1 ILTMKTHVDIIF
13 DQPLNKIGG
22 KALFMKELEV
32 AMLSNKDD
40 IAVHSLK
47 DVPYQLPQCFCL
59 AGFMPREDP
68 RDAFVSKKY
77 NSMDDLP
84 KGAVVGTSS

>member
-1 ILTMKTHVDIIF
+1 VKNRIKSELNFPCEICTMNRHGDIIL

-22 KALFMKELEV
+22 KALFMIELEV
-32 AMLSNKDD
+32 AMLSNKAD

-47 DVPYQLPQCFCL
+47 DVPYLLPQGFCL

-68 RDAFVSKKY
+68 RDSFVSIKY
-77 NSMDDLP
+77 NS
-84 KGAVVGTSS
+84 

>member
-1 ILTMKTHVDIIF
+1 MKQITIASRESKLALWQTNFVKNRIQLELNIPCEISTMKTQGDIIL

-32 AMLSNKDD
+32 AMLSNKAD

-47 DVPYQLPQCFCL
+47 DVPYQLPQ
-59 AGFMPREDP
+59 GF
-68 RDAFVSKKY
+68 V
-77 NSMDDLP
+77 
-84 KGAVVGTSS
+84 

>member
-1 ILTMKTHVDIIF
+1 MKTQGDIIL

-32 AMLSNKDD
+32 AMLSNKAD

-47 DVPYQLPQCFCL
+47 DVPYQLPQ
-59 AGFMPREDP
+59 GF
-68 RDAFVSKKY
+68 V
-77 NSMDDLP
+77 
-84 KGAVVGTSS
+84 